1 MKVVIM
7 FIYFTTGAIQ
17 QLPVSLQNG
26 QNSGD
31 KLMELVKTYEQ
42 GTGIFYKG
50 KQGML
55 HYCKDGNGEWV
66 Q

>member
-17 QLPVSLQNG
+17 QLPVSLQKG
-26 QNSGD
+26 QSCGD
-31 KLMELVKTYEQ
+31 KLMELVKTDEQ

-50 KQGML
+50 KQVML

>member
-7 FIYFTTGAIQ
+7 FIYFTTGAIH
-17 QLPVSLQNG
+17 QLPVSKQKG
-26 QNSGD
+26 QNCGD
-31 KLMELVKTYEQ
+31 KLMELVKTDEQ

-50 KQGML
+50 KQVKL

>member
-1 MKVVIM
+1 
-7 FIYFTTGAIQ
+7 
-17 QLPVSLQNG
+17 
-26 QNSGD
+26 
-31 KLMELVKTYEQ
+31 MELVKTDEQ

-50 KQGML
+50 KQVML

>member
-7 FIYFTTGAIQ
+7 FIYFTTGAIH
-17 QLPVSLQNG
+17 QLPVSLQKG
-26 QNSGD
+26 QNCGD
-31 KLMELVKTYEQ
+31 KLMELVKTDEQ

-50 KQGML
+50 KQVML
-55 HYCKDGNGEWV
+55 HYCKDGYGEWA